1 MNTEQCKPTE
11 HHFFNLGSL
20 DMKTYVIAC
29 EKCGDIKEF
38 QSAYYPT
45 RLATS
50 KQEVSGPG
58 PTEPVADPSKEELVK
73 LSEEMVS

>member
-38 QSAYYPT
+38 QSAYLSREIAGGRQRKNNGT
-45 RLATS
+45 
-50 KQEVSGPG
+50 
-58 PTEPVADPSKEELVK
+58 TEVAD
-73 LSEEMVS
+73 